1 MKDASIKNVLGVLV
15 LLGSW
20 QTVHAQDAAVLAE
33 QLRNGDGQAG
43 LQLAKQ
49 GAKAVPAL
57 VGVLKD
63 GESKTRGQAAY
74 ALALIG
80 PPAKEAVDELVRA
93 LNDEEPSLRAQAAFA
108 LGKIGPEAGPAVV

>member
-1 MKDASIKNVLGVLV
+1 MKNALVVLIVLT
-15 LLGSW
+15 SCC
-20 QTVHAQDAAVLAE
+20 TTHAQDAAVLAE
-33 QLRNGDGQAG
+33 RLKNGDGQAG

-57 VGVLKD
+57 ITVLKD

-80 PPAKEAVDELVRA
+80 PPAKQAVDELVRA

-108 LGKIGPEAGPAVV
+108 LGKIGPDAGPA